1 MVGRLS
7 RKLIFALLSIALLAG
22 SCQHRPKHRDR
33 TRTPRAERTER
44 QTERVNT
51 NGEIRVPFELENGV
65 YYLKVKVNDVPMKFI
80 FDTGAS
86 IISISLTEA
95 QFLYKQGTLTDDD
108 FVDIIQF
115 QDANGDVTESML
127 VMLRELEIGGV
138 VLHNVEASI
147 VANQTAPLLLGQS
160 ALKQFKKVSID
171 YQRNQLIL
179 E

>member
-22 SCQHRPKHRDR
+22 SCQHRPKHHDN

-44 QTERVNT
+44 QPRIKNK
-51 NGEIRVPFELENGV
+51 IRVPLEFEDGV
-65 YYLKVKVNDVPMKFI
+65 YCLTVKVNDVPMKFI

-95 QFLYKQGTLTDDD
+95 QFLYKQGTLTKDD
-108 FVDIIQF
+108 FVDVMQF
-115 QDANGDVTESML
+115 QDANGDVSTSML
-127 VMLRELEIGGV
+127 VKLRKLEIGGV
-138 VLHNVEASI
+138 VLHDVEASI

-160 ALKQFKKVSID
+160 ALSQFKKVSID
-171 YQRNQLIL
+171 YQNKLLIL

>member
-7 RKLIFALLSIALLAG
+7 RKLIFALLSIAMLAV

-33 TRTPRAERTER
+33 TRNSCAEKVER
-44 QTERVNT
+44 QTKRVNT
-51 NGEIRVPFELENGV
+51 HGKTRVPLELENGV

-108 FVDIIQF
+108 FVDF
-115 QDANGDVTESML
+115 VRFRDANGDVSTSML
-127 VMLRELEIGGV
+127 VKLRRLEIGGV
-138 VLHNVEASI
+138 VLHDVEASI
-147 VANQTAPLLLGQS
+147 VANQIAPLLLGQS
-160 ALKQFKKVSID
+160 ALNQFDRVSVD
-171 YQRNQLIL
+171 YRRNQLIL